1 MSEVGKELYSRK
13 DAAAA
18 LSLHVT
24 TIDMLIH
31 TGQLR
36 AIRNGRRVLVHRKE
50 IERFASKPHR
60 TLWPPKQN
68 GKTVLTFAPRVVEEE
83 EAVNA

>member
-1 MSEVGKELYSRK
+1 VSETVKELYTRK

-18 LSLHVT
+18 LSLHYT

-31 TGQLR
+31 TGRLR
-36 AIRNGRRVLVHRKE
+36 AIRNGRRVFVHRAE
-50 IERFASKPHR
+50 IERFAAKSHR

-68 GKTVLTFAPRVVEEE
+68 GKTVSGFVPRVVEESVS
-83 EAVNA
+83 A